1 MNSIGKTIARRLLA
15 VAAFL
20 ATAAVASA
28 AGNYTVF
35 KDDRS
40 MGDPKAPIVMIEYGA
55 PACPHCAHFAT
66 TVLPGIKK
74 QYIDSGKVLYVFRVY
89 PIMPADG
96 AVAGMA
102 KCAKPGQYFPFLETA
117 FKHQELWDPE
127 YGIEDVRGGLVKLG
141 GLAGMTP
148 QEVERCS
155 ADKNELDRINR
166 IAQDGYEKYAIKS
179 VPFFVVNGE
188 TMNVTQAGAAQ
199 LQQRFDALLAK
210 QP

>member
-1 MNSIGKTIARRLLA
+1 MNSHGKTIARRLLA
-15 VAAFL
+15 LAAFL
-20 ATAAVASA
+20 AAAAAASA
-28 AGNYTVF
+28 ANYTVF

-40 MGDPKAPIVMIEYGA
+40 MGNPKAPIVMIEYGA
-55 PACPHCAHFAT
+55 PACPHCARFAT

-74 QYIDSGKVLYVFRVY
+74 QYIDSGKVFYVFRVF

-102 KCAKPGQYFPFLETA
+102 KCAKPGQYFPFLELA
-117 FKHQELWDPE
+117 FAHQALWDPE
-127 YGIEDVRGGLVKLG
+127 YGIDDVRGGLVKLG

-155 ADKNELDRINR
+155 ADEKELERINR
-166 IAQDGYEKYAIKS
+166 IARDGDEKYGIKS

-188 TMNVTQAGAAQ
+188 TINATQAGAAQ

-210 QP
+210 RP